1 MNQKVQGCWWGLARI
16 AACVCHFLFRAEW
29 FSTAGMCHSLL
40 SIHVL
45 VGIWAFPTSWILCMV
60 PP

>member
-45 VGIWAFPTSWILCMV
+45 VGIWAV
-60 PP
+60 